1 MQSPVE
7 LEEQLAENWL
17 LAGRH
22 RDLEGT
28 VSHLDSRDQEDLHF
42 CRS

>member
-1 MQSPVE
+1 MQNPEE
-7 LEEQLAENWL
+7 LEERLAENWL

-22 RDLEGT
+22 PGLEGT
-28 VSHLDSRDQEDLHF
+28 VSHLDSRGQEDLHF